1 MSPSTPKT
9 VPTSASVRDFIAAV
23 ADQSRRADCQ
33 ALLRLMTAKVCL
45 YLKRLAD
52 VDAAVLQQLVKSS
65 VADMAAQR
73 VVPSNLK
80 DKKQ

>member
-1 MSPSTPKT
+1 
-9 VPTSASVRDFIAAV
+9 
-23 ADQSRRADCQ
+23 
-33 ALLRLMTAKVCL
+33 MTGKVCL